1 LIGTRSNSLSVWRSY
16 SYLSR
21 NKRWR
26 LAIEGPGACAVRS
39 YAFCCR
45 RNSLPPGDGNLRIKA
60 AVRRTLTRS
69 TNHNQVFNGLLLL
82 TYSKERLNSSL

>member
-1 LIGTRSNSLSVWRSY
+1 MHFAAAEIR
-16 SYLSR
+16 
-21 NKRWR
+21 
-26 LAIEGPGACAVRS
+26 C
-39 YAFCCR
+39 
-45 RNSLPPGDGNLRIKA
+45 PPGDGNLRIKA